1 MRAGKCNGQGNG
13 IVNNRRRQ
21 SAGFTLIEL
30 MIVMAIIGILAT
42 LAIPSYV
49 SAMRHARE
57 AVLKE
62 DLQVMR
68 SAIESYTMDKEKAP
82 QSLDDLVQSG
92 YLRAI
97 PEDPMTHST
106 DTWVTDTSEAMY
118 SLDETEAGI
127 DDVHSGSQENGSNGQ
142 PYSSW

>member
-1 MRAGKCNGQGNG
+1 M
-13 IVNNRRRQ
+13 
-21 SAGFTLIEL
+21 AGFTLIEL

-42 LAIPSYV
+42 LAVPSYV

-57 AVLKE
+57 AVLRD

-68 SAIESYTMDKEKAP
+68 TAIQSYTMDKEKAP
-82 QSLDDLVQSG
+82 QSLQDLVQSG

-97 PEDPMTHST
+97 PVDPMTHSNT
-106 DTWVTDTSEAMY
+106 TWVTDSSSAMF
-118 SLDETEAGI
+118 SLYQTEPGI
-127 DDVHSGSQENGSNGQ
+127 DNVHSGSDEVGSNGK